1 MRKAMYD
8 GEGSLLSYQTRVN
21 LLIVNLQ
28 I

>member
-8 GEGSLLSYQTRVN
+8 GEGGLLSYQTRVN
-21 LLIVNLQ
+21 LLNVNLQ